1 MSKGIV
7 GDISP
12 LKPSKNPEPLAA
24 SSVTESASEQEEVG
38 WTKVVKEGSEQKE
51 FGLSELSELQ
61 QDVRSQVQEG
71 VVKDVLGFDRTEL
84 RQTDTHEPLSGP
96 QLAKME
102 LEAKSLH
109 AEVASFDK
117 AGLNVTEVEEK
128 NVLPGHSDIQ
138 QEKAKIELI
147 GGIENFDP
155 ESLSRVSVKEPVGGA
170 ELARQELGH
179 RAVQEEIGSFGREGL
194 RVTEVRENTWLPD
207 QQEIAE
213 EREKVEHLAGIEGFD
228 TEGLHKVRTLE
239 PLSGAELLHR
249 ELTQKAVTEELGAFD
264 MGGMKPTKVE
274 EKKVLPDTATLKE
287 EKARES
293 LLAGLEQFPQSSL
306 AHVKTPEP
314 VTGAELVKQE
324 MNIKSIVDSVTTFDS
339 SSLRS
344 ATTEE
349 KMQLPDASTLQAER
363 SRAELLAALEGEH
376 SLNTVV
382 PKEPLGGIQLLK
394 QELTRQQ
401 VLEGVEGFDMGGL
414 KAAGEVQ
421 DYSSLLPGAETIEAE
436 RSHVQHLAGIGG
448 FDQSSLTPV
457 KVSEPLSG
465 SDLVRRE
472 RAREMMGE
480 ELATFDRGEL
490 KETEVEEKV
499 VLPGVEDI
507 QAERQHLDLLQGLEE
522 GVGLR
527 KTDTR
532 EPASPLD
539 LARMELHK
547 DQVEEELQAFD
558 R

>member
-1 MSKGIV
+1 M
-7 GDISP
+7 
-12 LKPSKNPEPLAA
+12 
-24 SSVTESASEQEEVG
+24 
-38 WTKVVKEGSEQKE
+38 
-51 FGLSELSELQ
+51 
-61 QDVRSQVQEG
+61 
-71 VVKDVLGFDRTEL
+71 
-84 RQTDTHEPLSGP
+84 
-96 QLAKME
+96 
-102 LEAKSLH
+102 
-109 AEVASFDK
+109 
-117 AGLNVTEVEEK
+117 
-128 NVLPGHSDIQ
+128 
-138 QEKAKIELI
+138 
-147 GGIENFDP
+147 
-155 ESLSRVSVKEPVGGA
+155 
-170 ELARQELGH
+170 
-179 RAVQEEIGSFGREGL
+179 
-194 RVTEVRENTWLPD
+194 
-207 QQEIAE
+207 
-213 EREKVEHLAGIEGFD
+213 
-228 TEGLHKVRTLE
+228 
-239 PLSGAELLHR
+239 
-249 ELTQKAVTEELGAFD
+249 
-264 MGGMKPTKVE
+264 
-274 EKKVLPDTATLKE
+274 
-287 EKARES
+287 
-293 LLAGLEQFPQSSL
+293 
-306 AHVKTPEP
+306 
-314 VTGAELVKQE
+314 
-324 MNIKSIVDSVTTFDS
+324 DSVTTFDS

-349 KMQLPDASTLQAER
+349 KIQLPDASTLQAER

-382 PKEPLGGIQLLK
+382 PKEPLAGIQLLK

-457 KVSEPLSG
+457 KVAEPLSG

-499 VLPGVEDI
+499 VLPGAEDI

-527 KTDTR
+527 KTETR